1 MDSKNLATLT
11 PSDIDALLEL
21 VTQEERYVMLLILK
35 NPKESKKREWR
46 VKRLKYLDDLSQK
59 LEYLKKQAL

>member
-1 MDSKNLATLT
+1 MVPKNLTTLT

-21 VTQEERYVMLLILK
+21 LTQEERYVMLLMLK
-35 NPKESKKREWR
+35 NPNEVKKREWR

-59 LEYLKKQAL
+59 LESLKKQD

>member
-1 MDSKNLATLT
+1 MVPKNLTTLT

-21 VTQEERYVMLLILK
+21 ITQEERYVLLLILK
-35 NPKESKKREWR
+35 NPNENKKEWR

-59 LEYLKKQAL
+59 LEALKN